1 MKIEPRVTGR
11 IIKRNNS
18 IAHILSFGQI
28 LGHLD
33 NSIEYLRY
41 TLFGY
46 SSGWL
51 DHSLA
56 TLPSGW
62 LDHSVAD

>member
-33 NSIEYLRY
+33 NSIEYLRN
-41 TLFGY
+41 TLFSY
-46 SSGWL
+46 SSDWL

-56 TLPSGW
+56 TL
-62 LDHSVAD
+62 LYATLVAG